1 MRDFTAA
8 ALASFGDLHVTRAA
22 GVLVAVSGGRTVL
35 MEPAAPSP
43 CPLARRMGGA
53 HVSSY
58 ITEKVKGWGMFTPAR
73 RLLHHSTSV
82 PFGASEMLMR
92 AVRRGA
98 LDGAV
103 VACDGIGTF
112 ASRSPELVQGTGA
125 RMNGLFHTTVYPE
138 LARRAA
144 SLGALLPEA
153 LSAEPDP
160 AAGLRAAS
168 SAGLLRVG
176 VTVAGNQAGLM
187 EEIRETAEGLGV
199 EAVLLSVCNSG
210 LSRGESMAASKADI
224 IWACAAGPNLLRA
237 VRGRIRLQLGVI
249 SPVFALTQAGVRLVR
264 ASILGEGSG
273 ILGDGGTLLGT
284 AREVPEGAPAGTVG
298 PLRAL
303 VAEGSELPRLW
314 LNGGQVGV

>member
-1 MRDFTAA
+1 MAS
-8 ALASFGDLHVTRAA
+8 ASFDDLHVTRAA

-35 MEPAAPSP
+35 NEPAAPSP
-43 CPLARRMGGA
+43 CPLARRMGGERVA
-53 HVSSY
+53 SY
-58 ITEKVKGWGMFTPAR
+58 LEQKVKRWGMFTPAR

-92 AVRRGA
+92 AVRRGV

-138 LARRAA
+138 VVGRAA
-144 SLGALLPEA
+144 SLGALLPEE
-153 LSAEPDP
+153 LSGKPDP
-160 AAGLRAAS
+160 AAGLRVAA
-168 SAGLLRVG
+168 SAGLRRVG
-176 VTVAGNQAGLM
+176 ITVAGNQADLIGSL
-187 EEIRETAEGLGV
+187 RERAEGLGV

-210 LSRGESMAASKADI
+210 LSPGESMAAAKADI
-224 IWACAAGPNLLRA
+224 IWGCAAGPQLLRA

-264 ASILGEGSG
+264 ASISGEGPG

-284 AREVPEGAPAGTVG
+284 PREVPEGAPAGTLG
-298 PLRAL
+298 PLRVV

-314 LNGGQVGV
+314 RNGGQVGV